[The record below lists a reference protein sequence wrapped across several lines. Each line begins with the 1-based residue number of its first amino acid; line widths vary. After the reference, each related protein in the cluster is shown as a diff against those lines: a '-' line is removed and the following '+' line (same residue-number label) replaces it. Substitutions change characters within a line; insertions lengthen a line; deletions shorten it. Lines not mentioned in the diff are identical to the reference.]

1 MIGGFDFGIEGLNIF
16 KYVEEDI
23 FLFLKKIYI
32 YYLIYN
38 LNNYIY
44 IY

>member
-23 FLFLKKIYI
+23 FLFLKKNIYI
-32 YYLIYN
+32 LFD
-38 LNNYIY
+38 L
-44 IY
+44 